1 MKHTDTP
8 NSIKKQ
14 HARLVFKRES
24 IRALYHA
31 NLGHVA
37 YRLRLCSSVF
47 QVEICTADPNHA
59 PKAFPMRCGLAI
71 CEECAQRE
79 SYRKLSSYLPALQK
93 LLTPNPD
100 FPDNF
105 LFKLTLTSP
114 FELHDLSS
122 ATFKAKQNLVRKFL
136 NAYFYEYFEKKGK
149 LSKGEISRGRCDLKK
164 HGIGGLRSAEFGERG
179 KRLHW
184 HMLMYA
190 PYMPKPDVWRVWT
203 DVTDGQCI
211 NVDIAGIKA
220 RDGGKLR
227 DAGDII
233 GAVQE
238 IVKYATKFS
247 ELPASDVPQLYK
259 VLKGNR
265 RFESFGVLY
274 NQSFNDSEEIERTC
288 KECSGK
294 LETLRVGQYVTR
306 CMNRGVDIDDSVAD
320 EVERGI
326 ALYLSRDYEI
336 TLGKSPA
343 LHRKARDSIESETQ

>member
-1 MKHTDTP
+1 MATDTV
-8 NSIKKQ
+8 NHNKKQ
-14 HARLVFKRES
+14 QARLAFKRES
-24 IRALYHA
+24 IRALYRA

-37 YRLRLCSSVF
+37 YHLRLCASVF
-47 QVEICTADPNHA
+47 QVEICHNDPNHA
-59 PKAFPMRCGLAI
+59 PKAFPMRCGLSI

-79 SYRKLSSYLPALQK
+79 SYRKLSSYLPALQE
-93 LLTPNPD
+93 LLTPDPN
-100 FPDNF
+100 FPDHF
-105 LFKLTLTSP
+105 LFKLTLTTP
-114 FELHDLSS
+114 FALHDLTSK
-122 ATFKAKQNLVRKFL
+122 TFRDKQKLVRKFL

-149 LSKGEISRGRCDLKK
+149 LSKSEIRRGRCDLKK

-190 PYMPKPDVWRVWT
+190 PYMPKQDVWRVWSE
-203 DVTDGQCI
+203 VTEGQCL
-211 NVDIAGIKA
+211 NVDLAAIKA

-227 DAGDII
+227 DGGDII

-265 RFESFGVLY
+265 RFESYGVLY
-274 NQSFNDSEEIERTC
+274 NQAFNDSEETERVCEEC
-288 KECSGK
+288 KGQ

-306 CMNRGVDIDDSVAD
+306 CINLNIPIDDSVAD
-320 EVERGI
+320 TVENGI

-336 TLGKSPA
+336 TSGKSPTFR
-343 LHRKARDSIESETQ
+343 RKARDSIESETQ